1 MILWIT
7 EDNKKRSDVKVTPH
21 ILEQPGWQLQKTV
34 SGCFLTLYEK
44 QLKITYDSLA
54 NLSL

>member
-21 ILEQPGWQLQKTV
+21 TLEQPGWQLQKTV
-34 SGCFLTLYEK
+34 SGCVLTLYEK